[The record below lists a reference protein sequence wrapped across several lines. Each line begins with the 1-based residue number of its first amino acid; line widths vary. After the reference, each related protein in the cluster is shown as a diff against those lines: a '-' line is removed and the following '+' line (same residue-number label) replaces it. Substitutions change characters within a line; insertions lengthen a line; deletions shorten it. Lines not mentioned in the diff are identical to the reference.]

1 MLSNADTDRAGS
13 VAMTMAATTI
23 ELLHRE
29 IANPDT
35 QWSLGTFGAI
45 AEFSRDPDEQVT
57 LLQSDDIVSA
67 VTARGGVAITH
78 AARSR
83 PFASESI
90 SKTGWS
96 QRIALCLPDH
106 DCAMNCRTVLTE
118 LDADGEALRS
128 EDRGS
133 ILFDLGLGARHA
145 DFCVR
150 IDDCDTTARLRQH
163 AGRPVF
169 EPGNPAMGLILAANP
184 HRVFISR
191 LGRIE
196 VYQPIPP
203 PSGKSPDGP
212 HTHILPRLL
221 KSNRTHPAT
230 EPIPEGW
237 IPCAHLYP
245 PHPVRDALGV
255 ARPFDSARH
264 DSFQSMMETFGHP
277 ESLAIKR
284 RIVEAVDAGE
294 LPSTMAQTR
303 HARTSIR
310 IALRQM
316 KAARHGSPVLP
327 AWLASFDLAGSE
339 TEADDTAL
347 HHDC

>member
-57 LLQSDDIVSA
+57 LLQSDDVVSA
-67 VTARGGVAITH
+67 VTARGGVAIKH

-90 SKTGWS
+90 SKTGWN
-96 QRIALCLPDH
+96 QRIALCLPDR

-118 LDADGEALRS
+118 LADDGEALRS

-150 IDDCDTTARLRQH
+150 IDDRDTTARLRQH

-203 PSGKSPDGP
+203 PSGKSPEGP

-245 PHPVRDALGV
+245 PHPARGALGE

-264 DSFQSMMETFGHP
+264 DSFQSMMQTFGHP

-294 LPSTMAQTR
+294 RPSTMAQTR

-310 IALRQM
+310 L
-316 KAARHGSPVLP
+316 AANESRPTC
-327 AWLASFDLAGSE
+327 LAGI
-339 TEADDTAL
+339 ARLARQFRPGRVGN
-347 HHDC
+347 